1 MPGQGLPIL
10 CDAIRQYD
18 PRQWRHERSKT
29 RMKYQFDVIRV
40 FDIIRE
46 EEKER
51 IKSGMSKVELSEN
64 KSGYPEGMPED
75 IIDDVSEDLSEE
87 EIPGEAEIEET
98 PVVAE
103 EPAGADLVDTY
114 LKSVGRYPML
124 KIEEEQ
130 TYVRM
135 LENGKAALKEI
146 ALSSPLA
153 IPRILSLGANIKQGY
168 VKVQDVLRYPGEWDD
183 THEAEFMRLY
193 NRLKRQVSR
202 GDMERA
208 TATMKGMSLSFREIE
223 KIIKKLVALGRQAER
238 GNTTEIE
245 RIGLDTATLKD
256 VVLRIEKEEANIKRA
271 KDELIMANLRL
282 VVSIAKKYVNRGL
295 TLLDLIQEGN
305 IGLMKASDRYE
316 SGKGTKFS
324 TYSTWW
330 IRQRITRAIL
340 DQARTIRLPVH
351 LIEESTR
358 ISRIYTKF
366 MRERGREPSPEEV
379 AKIMGLSVAR
389 VNEILRAIQEPVSLE
404 TPILSEEKELKDVI
418 IDEKSVS
425 PFKTLE
431 NTEASS
437 KIEQV
442 LSSLT
447 EREEKIIRM
456 RFGIGVGS
464 EHTLEEVG
472 KHFNLTRERIRQIEI
487 KALKKLR
494 HPARSKLL
502 KEYV

>member
-1 MPGQGLPIL
+1 M
-10 CDAIRQYD
+10 
-18 PRQWRHERSKT
+18 SKT
-29 RMKYQFDVIRV
+29 I
-40 FDIIRE
+40 
-46 EEKER
+46 
-51 IKSGMSKVELSEN
+51 
-64 KSGYPEGMPED
+64 
-75 IIDDVSEDLSEE
+75 LSEE
-87 EIPGEAEIEET
+87 KSNTNYPDAVPEGLMDDIAEELLEEDEE
-98 PVVAE
+98 E
-103 EPAGADLVDTY
+103 EPAIAEVQEAAEEVGGADLVDTY

-130 TYVRM
+130 EFVRM
-135 LENGKAALKEI
+135 LEGGKGALKEI
-146 ALSSPLA
+146 AFGSPLA
-153 IPRILSLGANIKQGY
+153 IPRILALGQSIKQGL
-168 VKVQDVLRYPGEWDD
+168 VKAQDILRFPGEWSDSN
-183 THEAEFMRLY
+183 EAEFMRLY
-193 NRLKRQVSR
+193 SRMKRQLSR

-208 TATMKGMSLSFREIE
+208 NATIREMSISFREVE
-223 KIIKKLVALGRQAER
+223 KIIKRILFLGKQCER
-238 GNTTEIE
+238 GNCAEAVKLGFE
-245 RIGLDTATLKD
+245 EGVLKD
-256 VVLRIEKEEANIKRA
+256 LVSRIEKEEEKVKYA
-271 KDELIMANLRL
+271 KDELIKANLRL

-358 ISRIYTKF
+358 ISRIYAKF
-366 MRERGREPSPEEV
+366 MREKGREPSPEEV
-379 AKIMGLSVAR
+379 AQIMGLSVVR

-418 IDEKSVS
+418 IDEKAAS

-431 NTEASS
+431 NTEASYR
-437 KIEQV
+437 IEQV
-442 LSSLT
+442 LASLT
-447 EREEKIIRM
+447 DREEKIIRM
-456 RFGIGVGS
+456 RFGIGVTS

-472 KHFNLTRERIRQIEI
+472 KYFNLTRERIRQIEI

-494 HPARSKLL
+494 HPARSKQL

>member
-1 MPGQGLPIL
+1 MNKV
-10 CDAIRQYD
+10 AISEEKNEYPD
-18 PRQWRHERSKT
+18 GVPE
-29 RMKYQFDVIRV
+29 DVLEELA
-40 FDIIRE
+40 DDLAE
-46 EEKER
+46 EE
-51 IKSGMSKVELSEN
+51 
-64 KSGYPEGMPED
+64 
-75 IIDDVSEDLSEE
+75 EE
-87 EIPGEAEIEET
+87 EEPSVQEIAEAA
-98 PVVAE
+98 AE
-103 EPAGADLVDTY
+103 EVAGGADLVDTY
-114 LKSVGRYPML
+114 LKSVGRFPML

-130 TYVRM
+130 EYVRM
-135 LENGKAALKEI
+135 LEEGKNLLKKI

-153 IPRILSLGANIKQGY
+153 IPRVLALGANIKQGL
-168 VKVQDVLRYPGEWDD
+168 VKAQDVLRFPGEWKDSYE
-183 THEAEFMRLY
+183 TEFMRLY
-193 NRLKRQVSR
+193 NRLKRQVAR
-202 GDMERA
+202 RDIDRA
-208 TATMKGMSLSFREIE
+208 TMTLNEMSLSFREIE
-223 KIIKKLVALGRQAER
+223 KMLKKLVTLGKQAER
-238 GNTTEIE
+238 GHIAEIE
-245 RIGLDTATLKD
+245 KLGIDEQALFDM
-256 VVLRIEKEEANIKRA
+256 VNNIEREEIRVKLA
-271 KDELIMANLRL
+271 KDELIKANLRL

-305 IGLMKASDRYE
+305 IGLMKAADRYE

-366 MRERGREPSPEEV
+366 MREKGREPSPEEV
-379 AKIMGLSVAR
+379 AKIMGLSVVR

-431 NTEASS
+431 NSEASNR
-437 KIEQV
+437 IEQV

-456 RFGIGVGS
+456 RFGIGVSS

-472 KHFNLTRERIRQIEI
+472 KFFNLTRERIRQIEI

-502 KEYV
+502 REYV

>member
-1 MPGQGLPIL
+1 
-10 CDAIRQYD
+10 
-18 PRQWRHERSKT
+18 
-29 RMKYQFDVIRV
+29 
-40 FDIIRE
+40 
-46 EEKER
+46 
-51 IKSGMSKVELSEN
+51 MSKVA
-64 KSGYPEGMPED
+64 
-75 IIDDVSEDLSEE
+75 LSEE
-87 EIPGEAEIEET
+87 KNGYTEGVPEDVLEELAEELAEEEEEEEPT
-98 PVVAE
+98 PVEIAEAAADEVA
-103 EPAGADLVDTY
+103 AGADLVDTY
-114 LKSVGRYPML
+114 LKSVGRFPML
-124 KIEEEQ
+124 KIDEEHE
-130 TYVRM
+130 YVRM
-135 LENGKAALKEI
+135 LEEGKAALKEI

-153 IPRILSLGANIKQGY
+153 IPRVLALGANIKQGF
-168 VKVQDVLRYPGEWDD
+168 VKAQDVLRYPGEWKDSF
-183 THEAEFMRLY
+183 ESEFMRLY
-193 NRLKRQVSR
+193 NRLKRQVAR
-202 GDMERA
+202 RDMERA
-208 TATMKGMSLSFREIE
+208 TDTLNEMSLSFREIE
-223 KIIKKLVALGRQAER
+223 KMLKKLATLAKQAER
-238 GNTTEIE
+238 GNVTELE
-245 RIGLDTATLKD
+245 KLGLDEQTLRD
-256 VVLRIEKEEANIKRA
+256 MVNRIEHEDIRVKQA
-271 KDELIMANLRL
+271 KDELIKANLRL

-295 TLLDLIQEGN
+295 TLLDLVQEGN
-305 IGLMKASDRYE
+305 IGLMKAADRYE

-358 ISRIYTKF
+358 ISRIYAKF
-366 MRERGREPSPEEV
+366 MREKGREPASEEV
-379 AKIMGLSVAR
+379 SRIMGLSVVR

-431 NTEASS
+431 NNEASNR
-437 KIEQV
+437 IEEV

-472 KHFNLTRERIRQIEI
+472 KYFKLTRERIRQIEI

-494 HPARSKLL
+494 HPARSKMLR
-502 KEYV
+502 EYV

>member
-1 MPGQGLPIL
+1 MMASAEEKNSGYVEGVPEEVLDEL
-10 CDAIRQYD
+10 A
-18 PRQWRHERSKT
+18 EE
-29 RMKYQFDVIRV
+29 FD
-40 FDIIRE
+40 E
-46 EEKER
+46 EEETEP
-51 IKSGMSKVELSEN
+51 SPVE
-64 KSGYPEGMPED
+64 
-75 IIDDVSEDLSEE
+75 
-87 EIPGEAEIEET
+87 
-98 PVVAE
+98 VAE
-103 EPAGADLVDTY
+103 AVEEVGGADLVDTY
-114 LKSVGRYPML
+114 LKSVGRFPML
-124 KIEEEQ
+124 KLDEEHE
-130 TYVRM
+130 YVRI
-135 LENGKAALKEI
+135 LEEGKAELKRI
-146 ALSSPLA
+146 SLSSPLA
-153 IPRILSLGANIKQGY
+153 IPRILALGANIKQGL
-168 VKVQDVLRYPGEWDD
+168 VKAQDVLRYPGEWKE
-183 THEAEFMRLY
+183 TYEAEFMRLY
-193 NRLKRQVSR
+193 NRVKRQVGR
-202 GDMERA
+202 RDMERA
-208 TATMKGMSLSFREIE
+208 VKTINEMSLSFREIE
-223 KIIKKLVALGRQAER
+223 KMLKRLVFIGKQVEKGITADMEKLGIEEPALREMVA
-238 GNTTEIE
+238 
-245 RIGLDTATLKD
+245 
-256 VVLRIEKEEANIKRA
+256 RIEQEEAKVKVA
-271 KDELIMANLRL
+271 KDELIKANLRL

-305 IGLMKASDRYE
+305 IGLMKAADRYE

-366 MRERGREPSPEEV
+366 MREKGREPAPDEIS
-379 AKIMGLSVAR
+379 KIMGLSVTR

-431 NTEASS
+431 NNEASNR
-437 KIEQV
+437 IEEV

-456 RFGIGVGS
+456 RFGIGVGT

-472 KHFNLTRERIRQIEI
+472 KFFNLTRERIRQIEI

-494 HPARSKLL
+494 HPARSKMLR
-502 KEYV
+502 EYV

>member
-1 MPGQGLPIL
+1 
-10 CDAIRQYD
+10 
-18 PRQWRHERSKT
+18 
-29 RMKYQFDVIRV
+29 
-40 FDIIRE
+40 
-46 EEKER
+46 
-51 IKSGMSKVELSEN
+51 
-64 KSGYPEGMPED
+64 
-75 IIDDVSEDLSEE
+75 
-87 EIPGEAEIEET
+87 
-98 PVVAE
+98 
-103 EPAGADLVDTY
+103 
-114 LKSVGRYPML
+114 
-124 KIEEEQ
+124 
-130 TYVRM
+130 
-135 LENGKAALKEI
+135 
-146 ALSSPLA
+146 
-153 IPRILSLGANIKQGY
+153 
-168 VKVQDVLRYPGEWDD
+168 
-183 THEAEFMRLY
+183 
-193 NRLKRQVSR
+193 
-202 GDMERA
+202 MERA
-208 TATMKGMSLSFREIE
+208 TATLNEMSLSFREIE
-223 KIIKKLVALGRQAER
+223 KMLKKLVTLGKQAER
-238 GNTTEIE
+238 GITAELE
-245 RIGLDTATLKD
+245 KLGLDEPFLLD
-256 VVLRIEKEEANIKRA
+256 MVNRIEQEEVRVKQA
-271 KDELIMANLRL
+271 KDELIKANLRL

-305 IGLMKASDRYE
+305 IGLMKAADRYE

-366 MRERGREPSPEEV
+366 MRERGREPAPEEV
-379 AKIMGLSVAR
+379 AKIMGLSVVR

-431 NTEASS
+431 NSEASNR
-437 KIEQV
+437 IEQV

-472 KHFNLTRERIRQIEI
+472 KYFNLTRERIRQIEI

-502 KEYV
+502 REYV

>member
-1 MPGQGLPIL
+1 MTKVALP
-10 CDAIRQYD
+10 
-18 PRQWRHERSKT
+18 
-29 RMKYQFDVIRV
+29 
-40 FDIIRE
+40 
-46 EEKER
+46 EEKQE
-51 IKSGMSKVELSEN
+51 
-64 KSGYPEGMPED
+64 YPEGGVPED
-75 IIDDVSEDLSEE
+75 VLEELADELAEE
-87 EIPGEAEIEET
+87 EEEEEE
-98 PVVAE
+98 PSPLEVAE
-103 EPAGADLVDTY
+103 AAEEVGGGADLVDTY
-114 LKSVGRYPML
+114 LKSVGRFPML

-130 TYVRM
+130 EYVRM
-135 LENGKAALKEI
+135 LEEGKAALKYI

-153 IPRILSLGANIKQGY
+153 IPRILALGANIKQGF
-168 VKVQDVLRYPGEWDD
+168 VKAQDVLRFPGEWRDAF
-183 THEAEFMRLY
+183 EADFMRLY
-193 NRLKRQVSR
+193 NRLKRQVAR
-202 GDMERA
+202 RDMERA
-208 TATMKGMSLSFREIE
+208 TQTLNEMSLSFREIE
-223 KIIKKLVALGRQAER
+223 KMLKKLSTLAKQAER
-238 GNTTEIE
+238 GNTAELE
-245 RIGLDTATLKD
+245 KLGLDEPMLRD
-256 VVLRIEKEEANIKRA
+256 MVRRIEQEDVRVKYA
-271 KDELIMANLRL
+271 KDELIKANLRL

-305 IGLMKASDRYE
+305 IGLMKAADRYE

-366 MRERGREPSPEEV
+366 MREKGREPSPEEV
-379 AKIMGLSVAR
+379 SRIMGLSVVR

-431 NTEASS
+431 NNEASNR
-437 KIEQV
+437 IEQV
-442 LSSLT
+442 LASLT
-447 EREEKIIRM
+447 DREEKIIRM

-472 KHFNLTRERIRQIEI
+472 KYFNLTRERIRQIEI

-494 HPARSKLL
+494 HPARSKMLR
-502 KEYV
+502 EYV

>member
-1 MPGQGLPIL
+1 
-10 CDAIRQYD
+10 
-18 PRQWRHERSKT
+18 
-29 RMKYQFDVIRV
+29 
-40 FDIIRE
+40 
-46 EEKER
+46 
-51 IKSGMSKVELSEN
+51 MSKVALSEEKN
-64 KSGYPEGMPED
+64 EYPEGVPED
-75 IIDDVSEDLSEE
+75 VLEELAEELAEE
-87 EIPGEAEIEET
+87 EEEEEEPTATEIAEAA
-98 PVVAE
+98 AE
-103 EPAGADLVDTY
+103 EVVGGADLVDTY
-114 LKSVGRYPML
+114 LKSVGRFPML
-124 KIEEEQ
+124 KIEEEHE
-130 TYVRM
+130 YVRV
-135 LENGKAALKEI
+135 LEEGKAALKQI
-146 ALSSPLA
+146 ALGSPLA
-153 IPRILSLGANIKQGY
+153 IPRVLALGANIKQGF
-168 VKVQDVLRYPGEWDD
+168 VKAQDVLRYPGEWKDSF
-183 THEAEFMRLY
+183 EAEFMRLY
-193 NRLKRQVSR
+193 NRLKRQVAR
-202 GDMERA
+202 RDMERA
-208 TATMKGMSLSFREIE
+208 TTTLNEMNLSFREIE
-223 KIIKKLVALGRQAER
+223 KMLKKLSTLAKQVER
-238 GNTTEIE
+238 GNMAEME
-245 RIGLDTATLKD
+245 KLGLDERELRDMVNLIAHED
-256 VVLRIEKEEANIKRA
+256 VRVKQA
-271 KDELIMANLRL
+271 KDELIKANLRL

-305 IGLMKASDRYE
+305 IGLMKAADRYE

-358 ISRIYTKF
+358 ISRIYAKF
-366 MRERGREPSPEEV
+366 MREKGREPAPEEV
-379 AKIMGLSVAR
+379 AKIMGLSVVR

-431 NTEASS
+431 NSEAANR
-437 KIEQV
+437 IEQV

-472 KHFNLTRERIRQIEI
+472 KFFNLTRERIRQIEI

-502 KEYV
+502 REYV

>member
-1 MPGQGLPIL
+1 
-10 CDAIRQYD
+10 
-18 PRQWRHERSKT
+18 
-29 RMKYQFDVIRV
+29 MKGKKMNKIALS
-40 FDIIRE
+40 
-46 EEKER
+46 EEK
-51 IKSGMSKVELSEN
+51 SV
-64 KSGYPEGMPED
+64 YPDGMPEEVLEELAD
-75 IIDDVSEDLSEE
+75 EFAEE
-87 EIPGEAEIEET
+87 EEEEEPSPAEVAE
-98 PVVAE
+98 VAE
-103 EPAGADLVDTY
+103 EVAVAGADLVDTY
-114 LKSVGRYPML
+114 LKSVGRFPML

-130 TYVRM
+130 AYVRT
-135 LENGKAALKEI
+135 LEEGKAVLKEI

-153 IPRILSLGANIKQGY
+153 IPRVLALGANIKQGL
-168 VKVQDVLRYPGEWDD
+168 VKAQDVLRFPGEWKDSY
-183 THEAEFMRLY
+183 EVEFMRLY
-193 NRLKRQVSR
+193 NRLKRQVAR
-202 GDMERA
+202 RDMERA
-208 TATMKGMSLSFREIE
+208 TTTLNEMSLSFREIE
-223 KIIKKLVALGRQAER
+223 KMLKKLTALGKQVER
-238 GNTTEIE
+238 GITVDIE
-245 RIGLDTATLKD
+245 KLGLEESTLIDMVNRIDTVEARVKEAKD
-256 VVLRIEKEEANIKRA
+256 VLVQAN
-271 KDELIMANLRL
+271 MRL

-358 ISRIYTKF
+358 ISRIFAKF
-366 MRERGREPSPEEV
+366 MREKGREPSPEEV
-379 AKIMGLSVAR
+379 SKIMGLSVVR

-418 IDEKSVS
+418 IDEKAVS

-431 NTEASS
+431 NNEASNR
-437 KIEQV
+437 IEQV

-456 RFGIGVGS
+456 RFGIGVNS

-472 KHFNLTRERIRQIEI
+472 KFFNLTRERIRQIEI

-494 HPARSKLL
+494 HPARSKMLR
-502 KEYV
+502 EYV

>member
-1 MPGQGLPIL
+1 MTKSVITEEKSEYPDGVP
-10 CDAIRQYD
+10 
-18 PRQWRHERSKT
+18 E
-29 RMKYQFDVIRV
+29 DVLEELAEELA
-40 FDIIRE
+40 E
-46 EEKER
+46 EE
-51 IKSGMSKVELSEN
+51 
-64 KSGYPEGMPED
+64 
-75 IIDDVSEDLSEE
+75 EE
-87 EIPGEAEIEET
+87 EEPSPAELVEAA
-98 PVVAE
+98 AE
-103 EPAGADLVDTY
+103 EVVGGADLVDTY
-114 LKSVGRYPML
+114 LKSVGRFPML

-130 TYVRM
+130 EYVRI
-135 LENGKAALKEI
+135 LEKGKAALKEI

-153 IPRILSLGANIKQGY
+153 IPRIIALGANIKQGY
-168 VKVQDVLRYPGEWDD
+168 VKAQDVLRFPGEWKESF
-183 THEAEFMRLY
+183 EAEFMRLY
-193 NRLKRQVSR
+193 NRLKRQVAR
-202 GDMERA
+202 RDMDRA
-208 TATMKGMSLSFREIE
+208 TETLNEMSLSFREIE
-223 KIIKKLVALGRQAER
+223 KMLKKLTTVGRQVER
-238 GNTTEIE
+238 GNTADLEKL
-245 RIGLDTATLKD
+245 GLDEQTLLEM
-256 VVLRIEKEEANIKRA
+256 VGRIDQEEVKVKLA
-271 KDELIMANLRL
+271 KDELIKANLRL

-305 IGLMKASDRYE
+305 IGLMKAADRYE

-366 MRERGREPSPEEV
+366 MREKGREPAPEEV
-379 AKIMGLSVAR
+379 ARIMGLSVVR

-431 NTEASS
+431 NNEAANR
-437 KIEQV
+437 IEEV

-472 KHFNLTRERIRQIEI
+472 RYFNLTRERIRQIEI

-502 KEYV
+502 REYV

>member
-1 MPGQGLPIL
+1 
-10 CDAIRQYD
+10 
-18 PRQWRHERSKT
+18 
-29 RMKYQFDVIRV
+29 
-40 FDIIRE
+40 
-46 EEKER
+46 
-51 IKSGMSKVELSEN
+51 MSKVALSEEKN
-64 KSGYPEGMPED
+64 EYPEGVPED
-75 IIDDVSEDLSEE
+75 VLEELAEELAEE
-87 EIPGEAEIEET
+87 EEEEEEPTASEIAEAA
-98 PVVAE
+98 AE
-103 EPAGADLVDTY
+103 EVVGGADLVDTY
-114 LKSVGRYPML
+114 LKSVGRFPML
-124 KIEEEQ
+124 KIEEEHE
-130 TYVRM
+130 YVRV
-135 LENGKAALKEI
+135 LEEGKAALKQI
-146 ALSSPLA
+146 ALGSPLA
-153 IPRILSLGANIKQGY
+153 IPRVLALGANIKQGF
-168 VKVQDVLRYPGEWDD
+168 VKAQDVLRYPGEWKDSF
-183 THEAEFMRLY
+183 EAEFMRLY
-193 NRLKRQVSR
+193 NRLKRQVAR
-202 GDMERA
+202 RDMERA
-208 TATMKGMSLSFREIE
+208 TITLNEMNLSFREIE
-223 KIIKKLVALGRQAER
+223 KMLKKLSTLAKQAER
-238 GNTTEIE
+238 GNMAEME
-245 RIGLDTATLKD
+245 KLGLDERE
-256 VVLRIEKEEANIKRA
+256 LRDMVNLIAHEDIRVKQA
-271 KDELIMANLRL
+271 KDELIKANLRL

-305 IGLMKASDRYE
+305 IGLMKAADRYE

-358 ISRIYTKF
+358 ISRIYAKF
-366 MRERGREPSPEEV
+366 MREKGREPAPEEV
-379 AKIMGLSVAR
+379 AKIMGLSVVR

-431 NTEASS
+431 NSEAANR
-437 KIEQV
+437 IEQV

-472 KHFNLTRERIRQIEI
+472 KFFNLTRERIRQIEI

-502 KEYV
+502 REYV

>member
-1 MPGQGLPIL
+1 M
-10 CDAIRQYD
+10 
-18 PRQWRHERSKT
+18 SKAT
-29 RMKYQFDVIRV
+29 LT
-40 FDIIRE
+40 
-46 EEKER
+46 EEK
-51 IKSGMSKVELSEN
+51 SSS
-64 KSGYPEGMPED
+64 YPEGVPEGL
-75 IIDDVSEDLSEE
+75 IDEMAEELLEEEESEE
-87 EIPGEAEIEET
+87 APPAEAAAE
-98 PVVAE
+98 VAE
-103 EPAGADLVDTY
+103 EIGGADLVDTY

-130 TYVRM
+130 EFVRM
-135 LENGKAALKEI
+135 LEEGKAALKEI
-146 ALSSPLA
+146 AFSSPLA
-153 IPRILSLGANIKQGY
+153 IPRIVALGQNIKEGH
-168 VKVQDVLRYPGEWDD
+168 VKAQDVLRYPGEWKESY
-183 THEAEFMRLY
+183 EADFMRLY
-193 NRLKRQVSR
+193 NRLKRQLSQKNL
-202 GDMERA
+202 DRA
-208 TATMKGMSLSFREIE
+208 NATIREMSLSFREVE
-223 KIIKKLVALGRQAER
+223 KIIKRIFFLGKQLER
-238 GNTTEIE
+238 GHGAEALKLGFDEDHLRELMKRIE
-245 RIGLDTATLKD
+245 REE
-256 VVLRIEKEEANIKRA
+256 EKVKFA
-271 KDELIMANLRL
+271 KDELIKANLRL

-305 IGLMKASDRYE
+305 IGLMKAADRYE

-358 ISRIYTKF
+358 ISRIYAKF
-366 MRERGREPSPEEV
+366 MREKGREPSAEEV
-379 AKIMGLSVAR
+379 AQIMGLSVVR

-418 IDEKSVS
+418 IDEKAAS

-431 NTEASS
+431 NNEASN

-456 RFGIGVGS
+456 RFGIGVSS

-472 KHFNLTRERIRQIEI
+472 KYFNLTRERIRQIEI

>member
-1 MPGQGLPIL
+1 
-10 CDAIRQYD
+10 
-18 PRQWRHERSKT
+18 
-29 RMKYQFDVIRV
+29 
-40 FDIIRE
+40 
-46 EEKER
+46 
-51 IKSGMSKVELSEN
+51 MSKIVLSEE
-64 KSGYPEGMPED
+64 KSGYPDGMPEEILENLAD
-75 IIDDVSEDLSEE
+75 ELAEE
-87 EIPGEAEIEET
+87 EEEEDEPSPAEVAE
-98 PVVAE
+98 VAE
-103 EPAGADLVDTY
+103 EVAVAGADLVDTY
-114 LKSVGRYPML
+114 LKSVGRFPML

-130 TYVRM
+130 EYVRT
-135 LENGKAALKEI
+135 LEGGKAVLKEI

-153 IPRILSLGANIKQGY
+153 IPRILALGANIKQGL
-168 VKVQDVLRYPGEWDD
+168 VKAQDVLRFPGEWNDSY
-183 THEAEFMRLY
+183 EVEFMRLY
-193 NRLKRQVSR
+193 NRLKRQVAR
-202 GDMERA
+202 RDMERA
-208 TATMKGMSLSFREIE
+208 TTTLNEMSLSFREIE
-223 KIIKKLVALGRQAER
+223 KMLKKLLVLGKQVER
-238 GNTTEIE
+238 GITVDIE
-245 RIGLDTATLKD
+245 KIGLDESTLMDMVNRIDAVEAKVKEAKD
-256 VVLRIEKEEANIKRA
+256 VLVQAN
-271 KDELIMANLRL
+271 MRL

-358 ISRIYTKF
+358 ISRIFAKF
-366 MRERGREPSPEEV
+366 MREKGREPSPEEV
-379 AKIMGLSVAR
+379 SKIMGLSVVR

-418 IDEKSVS
+418 IDEKAIS

-431 NTEASS
+431 NNEASS
-437 KIEQV
+437 RIEQV

-456 RFGIGVGS
+456 RFGIGVNS

-472 KHFNLTRERIRQIEI
+472 KFFNLTRERIRQIEI

-494 HPARSKLL
+494 HPARSKMLR
-502 KEYV
+502 EYV

>member
-1 MPGQGLPIL
+1 MN
-10 CDAIRQYD
+10 
-18 PRQWRHERSKT
+18 
-29 RMKYQFDVIRV
+29 
-40 FDIIRE
+40 
-46 EEKER
+46 
-51 IKSGMSKVELSEN
+51 KV
-64 KSGYPEGMPED
+64 
-75 IIDDVSEDLSEE
+75 VLSEE
-87 EIPGEAEIEET
+87 KNEYPDGVPEDVLEEL
-98 PVVAE
+98 AE
-103 EPAGADLVDTY
+103 ELAEEEEEEEEPTPIEIAEVAAEEIAVGADLVDTY
-114 LKSVGRYPML
+114 LKSVGRFPML

-130 TYVRM
+130 EYVRM
-135 LENGKAALKEI
+135 LEEGKALLKRI

-153 IPRILSLGANIKQGY
+153 IPRVLALGANIKQGL
-168 VKVQDVLRYPGEWDD
+168 VKAQDVLRFPGEWTDSFE
-183 THEAEFMRLY
+183 TEFMRLY
-193 NRLKRQVSR
+193 NRLRRQVAR
-202 GDMERA
+202 RDMERA
-208 TATMKGMSLSFREIE
+208 TVTLNEMSLSFREIE
-223 KIIKKLVALGRQAER
+223 KMLKKLVTLGKQAER
-238 GNTTEIE
+238 GHSAELE
-245 RIGLDTATLKD
+245 KLGLDEQALFD
-256 VVLRIEKEEANIKRA
+256 MVNHIEQEESRVKVA
-271 KDELIMANLRL
+271 KDELIKANLRL

-295 TLLDLIQEGN
+295 TLLDLVQEGN
-305 IGLMKASDRYE
+305 IGLMKAADRYE

-366 MRERGREPSPEEV
+366 MREKGREPSPEEV
-379 AKIMGLSVAR
+379 AKIMGLSVVR

-431 NTEASS
+431 NSEAANR
-437 KIEQV
+437 IEQV

-472 KHFNLTRERIRQIEI
+472 KYFNLTRERIRQIEI

-502 KEYV
+502 REYV

>member
-1 MPGQGLPIL
+1 MSKTTISEEKSNTGYP
-10 CDAIRQYD
+10 DAISD
-18 PRQWRHERSKT
+18 SL
-29 RMKYQFDVIRV
+29 V
-40 FDIIRE
+40 E
-46 EEKER
+46 EMADEL
-51 IKSGMSKVELSEN
+51 VE
-64 KSGYPEGMPED
+64 ED
-75 IIDDVSEDLSEE
+75 EV
-87 EIPGEAEIEET
+87 
-98 PVVAE
+98 E
-103 EPAGADLVDTY
+103 EPAVSEIQEAAEEVGGADLVDTY

-130 TYVRM
+130 QYVRM
-135 LENGKAALKEI
+135 LEGGKSALKEI
-146 ALSSPLA
+146 AFSSPLA
-153 IPRILSLGANIKQGY
+153 IPRILALGQN
-168 VKVQDVLRYPGEWDD
+168 VKLGQVKAQDVLRYPGEWSDSF
-183 THEAEFMRLY
+183 EAEFMRLY
-193 NRLKRQVSR
+193 SRLKRQLSR
-202 GDMERA
+202 NDLERVN
-208 TATMKGMSLSFREIE
+208 TTIREMSISFREVE
-223 KIIKKLVALGRQAER
+223 KIIKRILFLGKQCER
-238 GNTTEIE
+238 GNCAEAVKLGFDE
-245 RIGLDTATLKD
+245 PVLKD
-256 VVLRIEKEEANIKRA
+256 LVGRIEKEEEKVKVA
-271 KDELIMANLRL
+271 KDELVTANLRL

-295 TLLDLIQEGN
+295 TLLDLVQEGN

-358 ISRIYTKF
+358 ISRIYAKF
-366 MRERGREPSPEEV
+366 MREKGREPSPEEV
-379 AKIMGLSVAR
+379 AKIMGLSVVR

-418 IDEKSVS
+418 IDEKATS

-431 NTEASS
+431 NSEASYR
-437 KIEQV
+437 IEQV
-442 LSSLT
+442 LASLT
-447 EREEKIIRM
+447 DREEMIIRM
-456 RFGIGVGS
+456 RFGIGVNS

-494 HPARSKLL
+494 HPARSRQL

>member
-1 MPGQGLPIL
+1 M
-10 CDAIRQYD
+10 
-18 PRQWRHERSKT
+18 SKT
-29 RMKYQFDVIRV
+29 
-40 FDIIRE
+40 
-46 EEKER
+46 
-51 IKSGMSKVELSEN
+51 L
-64 KSGYPEGMPED
+64 
-75 IIDDVSEDLSEE
+75 LSEE
-87 EIPGEAEIEET
+87 KSGFTEGAPEDLLEEIADELAEDNDDEEEPSAAEIAE
-98 PVVAE
+98 VAE
-103 EPAGADLVDTY
+103 EVATASADLVDTY
-114 LKSVGRYPML
+114 LKSVGRFPML

-130 TYVRM
+130 QYVRT
-135 LENGKAALKEI
+135 LEGGKAILKEI

-153 IPRILSLGANIKQGY
+153 IPRVLALGANIKQGL
-168 VKVQDVLRYPGEWDD
+168 VKAQDILRFPGEWNDSYE
-183 THEAEFMRLY
+183 TEFMRQY
-193 NRLKRQVSR
+193 NRLKRQVAR
-202 GDMERA
+202 RDMDRA
-208 TATMKGMSLSFREIE
+208 TMTLNEMSLSFREIE
-223 KIIKKLVALGRQAER
+223 KMLKKLAAVGKQVER
-238 GNTTEIE
+238 GITTEMEKLGFEE
-245 RIGLDTATLKD
+245 RS
-256 VVLRIEKEEANIKRA
+256 LRDMVKRIDEEEAKVKIA
-271 KDELIMANLRL
+271 KDELVQANMRL

-366 MRERGREPSPEEV
+366 MREKGREPSPEEV
-379 AKIMGLSVAR
+379 SKIMGLSVVR

-431 NTEASS
+431 NNEASDR
-437 KIEQV
+437 IEQV

-456 RFGIGVGS
+456 RFGIGVNS

-472 KHFNLTRERIRQIEI
+472 KFFNLTRERIRQIEI

-494 HPARSKLL
+494 HPARSKMLR
-502 KEYV
+502 EYV

>member
-1 MPGQGLPIL
+1 
-10 CDAIRQYD
+10 
-18 PRQWRHERSKT
+18 
-29 RMKYQFDVIRV
+29 
-40 FDIIRE
+40 
-46 EEKER
+46 
-51 IKSGMSKVELSEN
+51 MSKATMTEDKTS
-64 KSGYPEGMPED
+64 YPEGIPEGL
-75 IIDDVSEDLSEE
+75 IDEMAEELIEE
-87 EIPGEAEIEET
+87 EET
-98 PVVAE
+98 E
-103 EPAGADLVDTY
+103 EPTPAEVAAEAVEEVGGADLVDTY

-130 TYVRM
+130 ELVRM
-135 LENGKAALKEI
+135 LEEGKAALKEI

-153 IPRILSLGANIKQGY
+153 IPRILALGQNIKDGH
-168 VKVQDVLRYPGEWDD
+168 VKAPDVLRYPGEWNDRF
-183 THEAEFMRLY
+183 EADFMRLY
-193 NRLKRQVSR
+193 NRFKRQLALKNI
-202 GDMERA
+202 DRA
-208 TATMKGMSLSFREIE
+208 NTTIREMSLSFREVE
-223 KIIKKLVALGRQAER
+223 KIIKRIHFLGKQLER
-238 GNTTEIE
+238 GHGSEAAKLGFNDDILKDLVKRIE
-245 RIGLDTATLKD
+245 R
-256 VVLRIEKEEANIKRA
+256 EEERVKFA
-271 KDELIMANLRL
+271 KDELIKANLRL

-305 IGLMKASDRYE
+305 IGLMKAADRYE

-358 ISRIYTKF
+358 ISRIYAKF
-366 MRERGREPSPEEV
+366 MREKGREPSAEEV
-379 AKIMGLSVAR
+379 AQIMGLSVVR

-418 IDEKSVS
+418 IDEKAAS

-431 NTEASS
+431 NNEASQ
-437 KIEQV
+437 KIENV

-456 RFGIGVGS
+456 RFGIGVSS

-472 KHFNLTRERIRQIEI
+472 KYFNLTRERIRQIEI

>member
-1 MPGQGLPIL
+1 M
-10 CDAIRQYD
+10 
-18 PRQWRHERSKT
+18 SKT
-29 RMKYQFDVIRV
+29 LLS
-40 FDIIRE
+40 
-46 EEKER
+46 EEKT
-51 IKSGMSKVELSEN
+51 
-64 KSGYPEGMPED
+64 GYPETVPDDTQEELVD
-75 IIDDVSEDLSEE
+75 DLIDDEDEE
-87 EIPGEAEIEET
+87 EEPSQAEAAEVVEE
-98 PVVAE
+98 VSV
-103 EPAGADLVDTY
+103 AGADLVDTY

-130 TYVRM
+130 EFVRT
-135 LENGKAALKEI
+135 LEEGKAVLKQI

-153 IPRILSLGANIKQGY
+153 IPRVLTLGANIKQGL
-168 VKVQDVLRYPGEWDD
+168 VKAQDVLRYPGEWKDSY
-183 THEAEFMRLY
+183 EAEFMRLY
-193 NRLKRQVSR
+193 NRLKRQVAR
-202 GDMERA
+202 RDVERA
-208 TATMKGMSLSFREIE
+208 TATLNEMSLSFREIE
-223 KIIKKLVALGRQAER
+223 KMLKKLAALSNQVERGITAEIKK
-238 GNTTEIE
+238 
-245 RIGLDTATLKD
+245 IGLDESALREMAR
-256 VVLRIEKEEANIKRA
+256 RIEIEEMRTKQA
-271 KDELIMANLRL
+271 KDELVKANMRL

-305 IGLMKASDRYE
+305 IGLMKAADRYE

-366 MRERGREPSPEEV
+366 MREKGREPAPEEV
-379 AKIMGLSVAR
+379 AKIMGLSPVR

-418 IDEKSVS
+418 IDEKSLS

-431 NTEASS
+431 NNEASNR
-437 KIEQV
+437 IEQV

-456 RFGIGVGS
+456 RFGIGIGS

-472 KHFNLTRERIRQIEI
+472 KFFNLTRERIRQIEI

-494 HPARSKLL
+494 HPARSKMLR
-502 KEYV
+502 EYV

>member
-1 MPGQGLPIL
+1 
-10 CDAIRQYD
+10 
-18 PRQWRHERSKT
+18 
-29 RMKYQFDVIRV
+29 
-40 FDIIRE
+40 
-46 EEKER
+46 
-51 IKSGMSKVELSEN
+51 MSKATLSEE
-64 KSGYPEGMPED
+64 KSGYPEGVPEEFIEELAD
-75 IIDDVSEDLSEE
+75 ELTEE
-87 EIPGEAEIEET
+87 EEEQEPSPLEIAEAAVED
-98 PVVAE
+98 VA
-103 EPAGADLVDTY
+103 AGADLVDTY
-114 LKSVGRYPML
+114 LKSVGKFPML

-130 TYVRM
+130 EYVRV
-135 LENGKAALKEI
+135 LEEGKAALKAI

-153 IPRILSLGANIKQGY
+153 IPRVLALGANIKQGL
-168 VKVQDVLRYPGEWDD
+168 VKAQDVLRFPGEWSDSF
-183 THEAEFMRLY
+183 EADFMRLY
-193 NRLKRQVSR
+193 NRLKRQVAR
-202 GDMERA
+202 RDMERA
-208 TATMKGMSLSFREIE
+208 TATLNEMSLSFREIE
-223 KIIKKLVALGRQAER
+223 KMLKKLMTLGKQAER
-238 GNTTEIE
+238 GITADLEKAGLDEATLRDMVNRIE
-245 RIGLDTATLKD
+245 R
-256 VVLRIEKEEANIKRA
+256 EEVKVKQA
-271 KDELIMANLRL
+271 KDELIKANLRL

-305 IGLMKASDRYE
+305 IGLMKAADRYE

-366 MRERGREPSPEEV
+366 MREKGREPSPEEV
-379 AKIMGLSVAR
+379 AKLMGLSVQR

-418 IDEKSVS
+418 IDEKSIS

-431 NTEASS
+431 NSEASS
-437 KIEQV
+437 RIEEV

-472 KHFNLTRERIRQIEI
+472 KFFNLTRERIRQIEI

-502 KEYV
+502 REYV

>member
-1 MPGQGLPIL
+1 MNNIVV
-10 CDAIRQYD
+10 
-18 PRQWRHERSKT
+18 S
-29 RMKYQFDVIRV
+29 
-40 FDIIRE
+40 
-46 EEKER
+46 EEKN
-51 IKSGMSKVELSEN
+51 GLA
-64 KSGYPEGMPED
+64 EGMPED
-75 IIDDVSEDLSEE
+75 ALEELVDELVEE
-87 EIPGEAEIEET
+87 E
-98 PVVAE
+98 E
-103 EPAGADLVDTY
+103 EPETSTVEMKEVVEEVGGADLVDTY
-114 LKSVGRYPML
+114 LKSAGKFPMF
-124 KIEEEQ
+124 KIEEEHA
-130 TYVRM
+130 YVRM
-135 LENGKAALKEI
+135 LEEGKAALKDI

-153 IPRILSLGANIKQGY
+153 IPRVMALGVNIKQGL
-168 VKVQDVLRYPGEWDD
+168 VKAQDILRYPGEWRDAYE
-183 THEAEFMRLY
+183 TEFMRLY
-193 NRLKRQVSR
+193 NRLKRQVAR
-202 GDMERA
+202 RDMERSYI
-208 TATMKGMSLSFREIE
+208 TIKQMSLSFREIE
-223 KIIKKLVALGRQAER
+223 KMLKKLMLVGKQVER
-238 GNTTEIE
+238 CITTEME
-245 RIGLDTATLKD
+245 KLGLDEPA
-256 VVLRIEKEEANIKRA
+256 VREMVSRIEQEEIKVKIA
-271 KDELIMANLRL
+271 KDELVKANLRL

-305 IGLMKASDRYE
+305 IGLMKAADRYE

-358 ISRIYTKF
+358 ISRIFTKF
-366 MRERGREPSPEEV
+366 MREKGREPSPEEV
-379 AKIMGLSVAR
+379 AKIIGLSAAR

-431 NTEASS
+431 ITEASGR
-437 KIEQV
+437 IEEV
-442 LSSLT
+442 LASLT

-456 RFGIGVGS
+456 RFGIGIGS

-472 KHFNLTRERIRQIEI
+472 KYFNLTRERIRQIEI

-494 HPARSKLL
+494 HPVRSKVL

>member
-1 MPGQGLPIL
+1 
-10 CDAIRQYD
+10 
-18 PRQWRHERSKT
+18 
-29 RMKYQFDVIRV
+29 
-40 FDIIRE
+40 
-46 EEKER
+46 
-51 IKSGMSKVELSEN
+51 MSKIVLSEE
-64 KSGYPEGMPED
+64 KSGYPERVPEEVLED
-75 IIDDVSEDLSEE
+75 LAEEFAEEEDEDEEPSPAEVAEVSEE
-87 EIPGEAEIEET
+87 
-98 PVVAE
+98 VAV
-103 EPAGADLVDTY
+103 ASADLVDTY
-114 LKSVGRYPML
+114 LKSVGRFPML

-130 TYVRM
+130 EYVRI
-135 LENGKAALKEI
+135 LEEGKAELKAI

-153 IPRILSLGANIKQGY
+153 IPRILALGANIKLGL
-168 VKVQDVLRYPGEWDD
+168 VKAQDVLRFPGEWNES
-183 THEAEFMRLY
+183 HETEFMRLY
-193 NRLKRQVSR
+193 NRLKRQVAR
-202 GDMERA
+202 CDMERA
-208 TATMKGMSLSFREIE
+208 MVTMNVMSLSFREVE
-223 KIIKKLVALGRQAER
+223 KMLKKLVALGRQVER
-238 GNTTEIE
+238 GSIAEME
-245 RIGLDTATLKD
+245 KLGLDEATLFNMIS
-256 VVLRIEKEEANIKRA
+256 RIDKVEARVKEA
-271 KDELIMANLRL
+271 KDALVQANMRL

-358 ISRIYTKF
+358 ISRIFTKF
-366 MRERGREPSPEEV
+366 MREKGREPSPDDV
-379 AKIMGLSVAR
+379 SKIMGLSVVR

-418 IDEKSVS
+418 IDEKSIS

-431 NTEASS
+431 NNEASGR
-437 KIEQV
+437 IEQV
-442 LSSLT
+442 LASLT

-456 RFGIGVGS
+456 RFGIGISS

-472 KHFNLTRERIRQIEI
+472 KYFNLTRERIRQIEI

-494 HPARSKLL
+494 HPARSKVLR
-502 KEYV
+502 EYV

>member
-1 MPGQGLPIL
+1 M
-10 CDAIRQYD
+10 A
-18 PRQWRHERSKT
+18 K
-29 RMKYQFDVIRV
+29 MA
-40 FDIIRE
+40 
-46 EEKER
+46 
-51 IKSGMSKVELSEN
+51 LSEE
-64 KSGYPEGMPED
+64 KSGYPAGVPED
-75 IIDDVSEDLSEE
+75 VLEELAEDLSEE
-87 EIPGEAEIEET
+87 EEEGEPS
-98 PVVAE
+98 PVEVAE
-103 EPAGADLVDTY
+103 AAEEVVGGADLVDTY
-114 LKSVGRYPML
+114 LKSAGRFPML

-130 TYVRM
+130 EYVRI
-135 LENGKAALKEI
+135 LEEGKVALKTI

-153 IPRILSLGANIKQGY
+153 IPRVLVLGANIKQGL
-168 VKVQDVLRYPGEWDD
+168 VKAQDVLRFPGEWNDSY
-183 THEAEFMRLY
+183 EVAFMRLY
-193 NRLKRQVSR
+193 NRFKRQVAR
-202 GDMERA
+202 RDMERA
-208 TATMKGMSLSFREIE
+208 TTTINEMSLSFREIE
-223 KIIKKLVALGRQAER
+223 KMLKKLQFIGKQVER
-238 GNTTEIE
+238 GSTAEME
-245 RIGLDTATLKD
+245 KLGLDAAALRD
-256 VVLRIEKEEANIKRA
+256 IVSRIEEEEVRVKQA
-271 KDELIMANLRL
+271 KDELIKANLRL

-305 IGLMKASDRYE
+305 IGLMKAADRYE

-366 MRERGREPSPEEV
+366 MREKGREPAPEEV
-379 AKIMGLSVAR
+379 AKVMGLSVVR

-418 IDEKSVS
+418 IDEKSIS

-431 NTEASS
+431 NNEASS
-437 KIEQV
+437 RIEEV

-456 RFGIGVGS
+456 RFGIGVSS

-472 KHFNLTRERIRQIEI
+472 KYFKLTRERIRQIEI

-494 HPARSKLL
+494 HPARSKQLR
-502 KEYV
+502 EYV